1 MSAAIQPPRRAHAA
15 GIAILRRH
23 GTGGRLPLVL
33 LHGIGSNAT
42 SWEPLLGALPPQ
54 HHAIAW
60 DAPGYGDSAP
70 VPTKAPTPD
79 SYAEA
84 LDHLLAALGL
94 DRILLAG
101 HSLGCLF
108 AARFAARNP
117 DRVAALALMSPALGY
132 GAAPDALPPGVQ
144 ARIDDVTSLGPQEFA
159 ARRAPRLVHDA
170 PNRPA
175 VLEGVRR
182 AMAAV
187 NPSGYAQ
194 AVRALGAGDLLADAP
209 RLAMPVLVATGLE
222 DVVTPPDNARRLF
235 AALANP
241 IRLAEL
247 PGAGH
252 AMPQEFPREVAAL
265 LGETILA

>member
-1 MSAAIQPPRRAHAA
+1 MRAA
-15 GIAILRRH
+15 GIAMLRRH

-42 SWEPLLGALPPQ
+42 SWEPLLAALPPGQ
-54 HHAIAW
+54 DAIAW
-60 DAPGYGDSAP
+60 DAPGYGDSTP
-70 VPTKAPTPD
+70 VSADAPTPD
-79 SYAEA
+79 SYAEV
-84 LDHLLAALGL
+84 LERLLAALGL

-117 DRVAALALMSPALGY
+117 DRVAGLALMSPALGY

-144 ARIDDVTSLGPQEFA
+144 ARIDDLTTLGPQEFA
-159 ARRAPRLVHDA
+159 ARRASRLVHDA
-170 PNRPA
+170 PNRLA

-194 AVRALGAGDLLADAP
+194 AVRALGAGELLADAP
-209 RLAMPVLVATGLE
+209 RLVMPVLVATGLE

-235 AALANP
+235 AALP
-241 IRLAEL
+241 HPTRLAEL
-247 PGAGH
+247 PGTGH
-252 AMPQEFPREVAAL
+252 ALPQEFPREVATL
-265 LGETILA
+265 FGETILA